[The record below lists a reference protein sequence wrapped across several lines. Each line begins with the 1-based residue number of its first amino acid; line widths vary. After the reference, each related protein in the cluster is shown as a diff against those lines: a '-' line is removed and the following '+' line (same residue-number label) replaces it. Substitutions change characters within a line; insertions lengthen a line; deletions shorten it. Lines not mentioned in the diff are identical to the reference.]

1 MNSVSRPFQY
11 VEMEAASSLADV
23 VMTYWGFT
31 VNSLP
36 SPDFMHQVWPDGCV
50 SLAMSFGE
58 DRCYGAVIVGPR
70 IVATPVAVHA
80 GERYFGIRFRPESG
94 AVSCGRD
101 ATTLRDEKVFA
112 REIFGERID
121 ALTNALATVHDSEAA
136 ARVMDEWLAGVRV
149 APDAI
154 DATVREAVQY
164 IVREDGTCS
173 MQDVADA
180 VHLTLRQLQRRF
192 RSATGLTPKEYANI
206 RRARAALKLMLS
218 GEHTGKR
225 SRAFGGWARVAA
237 ESGFADQAH
246 LAKECSRLLQLTP
259 TMVSDRLNEI
269 AHERLVD

>member
-1 MNSVSRPFQY
+1 MNAITRPFQY
-11 VEMEAASSLADV
+11 VEMEAAPSLGDV
-23 VMTYWGFT
+23 VMTYWAFT
-31 VNSLP
+31 INSLP

-70 IVATPVAVHA
+70 IVASPVAVHA
-80 GERYFGIRFRPESG
+80 GERYFGIRFRPEAG
-94 AVSCGRD
+94 AVSCARD
-101 ATTLRDEKVFA
+101 ASTLRDEKVFA

-121 ALTNALATVHDSEAA
+121 ELTRELANVHESEAA
-136 ARVMDEWLAGVRV
+136 ARVMDAWLERVRV
-149 APDAI
+149 APEAI

-164 IVREDGTCS
+164 IVRADGTCS

-206 RRARAALKLMLS
+206 RRARTALKLMLS
-218 GEHTGKR
+218 GERTAGR
-225 SRAFGGWARVAA
+225 SRAFGGWARLAA

-246 LAKECSRLLQLTP
+246 LAKECARLLQLTP
-259 TMVSDRLNEI
+259 TAVSNRLSDI
-269 AHERLVD
+269 SHTRLVD